1 MSDVSS
7 YLCFDYGLKNIG
19 VALGNT
25 LTKEARPIAI
35 LAATN
40 GKPRWEEIEV
50 LVTEWQPKALVV
62 GNPIDEDGGPTELS
76 AKAAKFAR
84 QLEGRLG
91 LGATLHDE
99 RFSSKEAKLRAKES
113 GHKGDFV
120 KQPIDD
126 LAAAIILESW
136 LNSESY

>member
-1 MSDVSS
+1 MSDVCS
-7 YLCFDYGLKNIG
+7 YLCFDFGLKNIG

-25 LTKEARPIAI
+25 LTNEARPIAI
-35 LAATN
+35 LTAAH
-40 GKPRWEEIEV
+40 GKPRWDEIEA
-50 LVTEWQPKALVV
+50 LVKEWQPEAFVV

-91 LGATLHDE
+91 LEVTLHDE
-99 RFSSKEAKLRAKES
+99 RFSSKEAKSQAKES

-120 KQPIDD
+120 KHPIDD

-136 LNSESY
+136 LNRESY

>member
-1 MSDVSS
+1 MTSVLS

-35 LAATN
+35 LGAVN
-40 GKPRWEEIEV
+40 GKPRWDEIEA
-50 LVTEWQPKALVV
+50 LVKEWQPTEIIV
-62 GNPIDEDGGPTELS
+62 GSPIDEDGKPTELS

-84 QLEGRLG
+84 QIEGRLG
-91 LGATLHDE
+91 LRVKLHDE

-113 GHKGDFV
+113 GHRGDFV

-126 LAAAIILESW
+126 LAAAVILESW
-136 LNSESY
+136 LNRDHF

>member
-1 MSDVSS
+1 MSDVFS

-25 LTKEARPIAI
+25 LTREARPIAI

-40 GKPRWEEIEV
+40 GKPRWEEVEA
-50 LVTEWQPKALVV
+50 LVTEWQPKAFVV
-62 GNPIDEDGGPTELS
+62 GNPIDQDGGPTELS

-136 LNSESY
+136 LNRDHY

>member
-1 MSDVSS
+1 MSNVSS
-7 YLCFDYGLKNIG
+7 YICFDYGLKNIG

-25 LTKEARPIAI
+25 LTKEARPITIVPAV
-35 LAATN
+35 N
-40 GKPRWEEIEV
+40 GKPRWNMIEA
-50 LVTEWQPKALVV
+50 LVDEWQPKAIIV

-84 QLEGRLG
+84 QVGGRLG
-91 LGATLHDE
+91 LETTLHDE
-99 RFSSKEAKLRAKES
+99 RFSSREAKSRAKDS

-120 KQPIDD
+120 KHPIDD

-136 LNSESY
+136 LNRDHV

>member
-1 MSDVSS
+1 MSDVCS

-25 LTKEARPIAI
+25 LTNEARPIAI
-35 LAATN
+35 LPAAH
-40 GKPRWEEIEV
+40 GKPRWEEIEA
-50 LVTEWQPKALVV
+50 LVKEWQPKAFVV

-76 AKAAKFAR
+76 ARAAKFAR

-91 LGATLHDE
+91 LEVTLHDE
-99 RFSSKEAKLRAKES
+99 RFSSKEAKSRAKES

-120 KQPIDD
+120 KHPIDD

-136 LNSESY
+136 LNRERY

>member
-25 LTKEARPIAI
+25 LTKEARPISI
-35 LAATN
+35 LTAVN
-40 GKPRWEEIEV
+40 GKPRWNEIKALIE
-50 LVTEWQPKALVV
+50 EWQPKAIIV
-62 GNPIDEDGGPTELS
+62 GNPIDEDGLPTELS
-76 AKAAKFAR
+76 AKAAKFTR

-91 LGATLHDE
+91 LEATLHDE

-120 KQPIDD
+120 KQPIDHV
-126 LAAAIILESW
+126 AAAIILESW
-136 LNSESY
+136 LNRENC

>member
-1 MSDVSS
+1 MSDVAS

-25 LTKEARPIAI
+25 LTKEARPIAV
-35 LAATN
+35 LKAVN
-40 GKPRWEEIEV
+40 GKPRWDEV
-50 LVTEWQPKALVV
+50 EGLVKEWQPKAFVV

-76 AKAAKFAR
+76 ARAAKFAR
-84 QLEGRLG
+84 QLEGRLN
-91 LGATLHDE
+91 LEAVLHDE

-113 GHKGDFV
+113 SHKGDFL

-136 LNSESY
+136 LNRESY

>member
-40 GKPRWEEIEV
+40 GKPRWEEIEA

-91 LGATLHDE
+91 LGATLHNE

-113 GHKGDFV
+113 GHKGDFL

-136 LNSESY
+136 LNRDSY

>member
-40 GKPRWEEIEV
+40 GKPRWEEIEA

>member
-40 GKPRWEEIEV
+40 GKPRWEEIEA

-136 LNSESY
+136 LNRDSY

>member
-1 MSDVSS
+1 MPSVLS
-7 YLCFDYGLKNIG
+7 YLCFDFGLKNIG

-25 LTKEARPIAI
+25 LTNEARPLAI
-35 LAATN
+35 LVAVN
-40 GKPRWEEIEV
+40 GKPRWEEIDAIV
-50 LVTEWQPKALVV
+50 SEWQPSAVII

-76 AKAAKFAR
+76 TKAEKFAR
-84 QLEGRLG
+84 QLNGRLG
-91 LGATLHDE
+91 LRTTLHDE

-136 LNSESY
+136 LNRERY

>member
-1 MSDVSS
+1 MTSVLS

-35 LAATN
+35 LGAVN
-40 GKPRWEEIEV
+40 GKPRWDEIEA
-50 LVTEWQPKALVV
+50 LVKEWQPTAIIV
-62 GNPIDEDGGPTELS
+62 GSPIDEDEKPTELS

-84 QLEGRLG
+84 QIEGRLG
-91 LGATLHDE
+91 LRVKLHDE

-136 LNSESY
+136 LNRDHF

>member
-1 MSDVSS
+1 MSDISS

-40 GKPRWEEIEV
+40 GKPRWEEIEA
-50 LVTEWQPKALVV
+50 LVAEWQPKAFVV

-91 LGATLHDE
+91 LGAKLHDE
-99 RFSSKEAKLRAKES
+99 RFSSKEAKLRARES

-136 LNSESY
+136 LNREHY

>member
-1 MSDVSS
+1 MTNVLS

-35 LAATN
+35 LGAVN
-40 GKPRWEEIEV
+40 GKPRWDEIEA
-50 LVTEWQPKALVV
+50 LVKEWQPTAIIV
-62 GNPIDEDGGPTELS
+62 GSPIDEDGRPTELS

-84 QLEGRLG
+84 QVEGRLA
-91 LGATLHDE
+91 LGVKLHDE

-113 GHKGDFV
+113 GHRGDFV

-136 LNSESY
+136 LNRDHF

>member
-1 MSDVSS
+1 MPSRLPAASNFCLTAVSNS
-7 YLCFDYGLKNIG
+7 TFSS
-19 VALGNT
+19 A

-35 LAATN
+35 LAATD
-40 GKPRWEEIEV
+40 GKPRWEEIEA

-91 LGATLHDE
+91 LGAALHDE

-136 LNSESY
+136 LNRESY

>member
-7 YLCFDYGLKNIG
+7 YLCFDFGLKNIG

-25 LTKEARPIAI
+25 LTNEARPIAI
-35 LAATN
+35 LTATN
-40 GKPRWEEIEV
+40 GKPRWEEIEA
-50 LVTEWQPKALVV
+50 LVREWQPKAFVV

-76 AKAAKFAR
+76 TKAAKFAR
-84 QLEGRLG
+84 QLEGRLD
-91 LGATLHDE
+91 LRATLHDE

-126 LAAAIILESW
+126 LAAAVILESW
-136 LNSESY
+136 LNRESY

>member
-1 MSDVSS
+1 MSNVSS

-35 LAATN
+35 LSAVN
-40 GKPRWEEIEV
+40 GKPRWNAIEA
-50 LVTEWQPKALVV
+50 LVKEWQPKAIIV
-62 GNPIDEDGGPTELS
+62 GNPIDEDAGPTELS
-76 AKAAKFAR
+76 AKATKFAR
-84 QLEGRLG
+84 QIEGRLD
-91 LGATLHDE
+91 LKVTLHDE

-136 LNSESY
+136 LNQDRY

>member
-40 GKPRWEEIEV
+40 GKPRWEEIEA

-113 GHKGDFV
+113 GHKGDFL

-136 LNSESY
+136 LNRDSY